1 MGLLEEIKRFI
12 SKWIRNPIV
21 IAIVAYIIYRTLS
34 NYIKK
39 ESININKNK
48 IESIHIIKRK
58 GNEEVIF
65 DTNTKMYAHIIGNE
79 IIETSRDKIDI

>member
-21 IAIVAYIIYRTLS
+21 IAIVAYIIYKTLS

-58 GNEEVIF
+58 DNEEVIF
-65 DTNTKMYAHIIGNE
+65 DSETKMYAHIIGND
-79 IIETSRDKIDI
+79 IIETSRDEIDI

>member
-21 IAIVAYIIYRTLS
+21 IAIVAYIIYKTLS

-65 DTNTKMYAHIIGNE
+65 DSNTQMYAHIIGNE
-79 IIETSRDKIDI
+79 IVETSRKKIDI

>member
-1 MGLLEEIKRFI
+1 MGLLEEIRRFI

-21 IAIVAYIIYRTLS
+21 IGIVAYIIYRTLS
-34 NYIKK
+34 NYVKK
-39 ESININKNK
+39 ESINLNKNK

-65 DTNTKMYAHIIGNE
+65 DTKTKMYAHIIGNE
-79 IIETSRDKIDI
+79 IVETSRDKIDI

>member
-58 GNEEVIF
+58 DNEEVIF
-65 DTNTKMYAHIIGNE
+65 DSETKMYAHIIGND
-79 IIETSRDKIDI
+79 IIETSRDEIDI